1 MERRYTKPVMDVE
14 RFMPNVAVASC
25 DRLPAGTEYTY
36 EPQTV
41 DCVVTSSDV
50 IFTAGTVGCVH
61 QVDPNGAGLDYQFIT
76 YEGQLYF
83 AWIGPSGGGG
93 GNMEQ
98 LQRILRAGGI
108 RDYNAGGGKVWHA
121 GPATKT
127 LTQLYSHSF

>member
-1 MERRYTKPVMDVE
+1 MKRRYIKPVMDVE

-41 DCVVTSSDV
+41 DCVVTTSDV
-50 IFTAGTVGCVH
+50 IFTVGTAGCVH
-61 QVDPNGAGLDYQFIT
+61 QVDPNGGDSRYRFIT
-76 YEGQLYF
+76 YNGQLYF
-83 AWIGPSGGGG
+83 AWVGPSGGGG
-93 GNMEQ
+93 NMD
-98 LQRILRAGGI
+98 LLKDILRAGSI
-108 RDYNAGGGKVWHA
+108 YNINVGGNEVWHA